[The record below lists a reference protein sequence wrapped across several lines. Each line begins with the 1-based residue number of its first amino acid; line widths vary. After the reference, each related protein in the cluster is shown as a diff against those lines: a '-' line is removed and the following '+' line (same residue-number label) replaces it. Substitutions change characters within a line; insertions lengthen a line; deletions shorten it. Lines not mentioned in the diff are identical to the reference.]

1 MKVSIIQRLKYL
13 RVPLCYQNKSG
24 VVVSPPNKAIT
35 MKLLALLSF
44 VFVAV
49 PFVVDGHDGKAINDA
64 SGLAFDV
71 LMEEDVSAIP
81 EGCEEVPNCDEC
93 MKSPG
98 KLCFSNYNR
107 AEYCCPRP
115 QPHGCTADWFPN
127 DCVAT
132 GAHCISVD
140 EEGMCVCCPAGV
152 NGHDIPEDTGTVLL
166 IPNFASLR
174 GNGKPTN
181 DLVS

>member
-1 MKVSIIQRLKYL
+1 M
-13 RVPLCYQNKSG
+13 SG

-44 VFVAV
+44 VFVVAVV
-49 PFVVDGHDGKAINDA
+49 PFVVAGRDGKAINDA

-81 EGCEEVPNCDEC
+81 EGCEEVPSCDEC
-93 MKSPG
+93 MMSPG
-98 KLCFSNYNR
+98 KQCFSDYNR

-115 QPHGCTADWFPN
+115 QPQGCTAVWFP

-140 EEGMCVCCPAGV
+140 EEGMCVCCPTGV
-152 NGHDIPEDTGTVLL
+152 NGHDIPVLL

-174 GNGKPTN
+174 GYGEPTN